1 MSKNKLGQDSP
12 FPKFLHL
19 KIRRRNGV
27 ESLTTL
33 EEGEFK
39 FAIDGCIN
47 WTDHPTREEIYGTL
61 PKVSKVVRERCLNF
75 AAHCSR
81 WQNESVSELV
91 FWMPSQGTCAQGR
104 KSMENASSWV
114 QTILTF
120 VQWFLR

>member
-47 WTDHPTREEIYGTL
+47 G
-61 PKVSKVVRERCLNF
+61 PKKV
-75 AAHCSR
+75 
-81 WQNESVSELV
+81 
-91 FWMPSQGTCAQGR
+91 
-104 KSMENASSWV
+104 
-114 QTILTF
+114 I
-120 VQWFLR
+120 